1 MISRSINTY
10 IHDFY
15 KNTRQCLLLT
25 GARQIGKTYSIRK
38 FGKEHFKYFVEVNF
52 IETPA
57 AVQIFNGVQSVE
69 DIITRLSA
77 FVSVPLVTGETFI
90 FFDEVQKCPECV
102 TQMKFLVDDGRF
114 RYAMSGSL
122 LGVDLKGLRSVPV
135 GYVNTKEMYPLD
147 FEEFILALGVNIG
160 LIDKLKVC
168 YESKTP
174 VDPVVHERMMRLI
187 YLYLVVGGM
196 PAAVSKYIETNNIQ
210 DVVLIQ
216 QSILNLYHWDI
227 SQYDPDKKLYIDE
240 IFDLIPS
247 ELDAKNKRF
256 ILKSLN
262 ENFKFSRYKDSFLWL
277 KDAGVALPTYN
288 VQAPIL
294 PLKLNEL
301 RNLFKLF
308 SNDVGLLCCQY
319 ANGIQLNM
327 LSGECN
333 LNYGAIFENFVA
345 QELTAHGYDLYYYNS
360 KKFGELDFVT
370 EHSGHILPIEVKSGK
385 DYTKHNAL
393 NNVLSNPEFELS
405 EAIVLC
411 NDNVRQ
417 EGMITYMPIYMSM
430 FIKHNAQTMPLI
442 YKPDLSGLM

>member
-10 IHDFY
+10 IQDFY

-57 AVQIFNGVQSVE
+57 AVQIFNDVQSVE

-77 FVSVPLVTGETFI
+77 FVSVPLIPGETFI

-147 FEEFILALGVNIG
+147 FEEFILALGVNIR

-168 YESKTP
+168 YDSKTP
-174 VDPVVHERMMRLI
+174 VDPVVHERMMRLL

-210 DVVLIQ
+210 DVVLMQ

-227 SQYDPDKKLYIDE
+227 SQYDPDRKLYIDE

-319 ANGIQLNM
+319 ANGIQLKM

-360 KKFGELDFVT
+360 KKFGELDFVV
-370 EHSGHILPIEVKSGK
+370 EHTGHILPIEVKSGK

-393 NNVLSNPEFELS
+393 NNVLSNPEFELP

-411 NDNVRQ
+411 NDNIRQ
-417 EGMITYMPIYMSM
+417 DGIITYMPIYMSM
-430 FIKHNAQTMPLI
+430 FIKRKAQTSPLI
-442 YKPDLSGLM
+442 YKPDLRGLM

>member
-1 MISRSINTY
+1 MINRSIDTY
-10 IHDFY
+10 IRDFY
-15 KNTRQCLLLT
+15 ETTRQCLLLT

-38 FGKEHFKYFVEVNF
+38 FGKENFRNFVEVNF

-57 AVQIFNGVQSVE
+57 AIEIFRDVQSVE

-77 FVSVPLVTGETFI
+77 FVSVPLVPKETFI

-135 GYVNTKEMYPLD
+135 GYVNIKEMFPLD
-147 FEEFILALGVNIG
+147 FEEFILALGVSSG
-160 LIDKLKVC
+160 LIDKLKTC
-168 YESKTP
+168 YENKTP
-174 VDPVVHERMMRLI
+174 VDSVVHERLMRLL
-187 YLYLVVGGM
+187 YLYIVVGGM

-277 KDAGVALPTYN
+277 KEAGVALPTYN
-288 VQAPIL
+288 VQAPTL

-319 ANGIQLNM
+319 ANGIQLKM

-333 LNYGAIFENFVA
+333 LNYGAIFENLIA
-345 QELTAHGYDLYYYNS
+345 QELTVHGYDLYYYNS
-360 KKFGELDFVT
+360 KKFGELDFVV

-393 NNVLSNPEFELS
+393 NNVLSNPEFGLS

-411 NDNVRQ
+411 NDNIRQ
-417 EGMITYMPIYMSM
+417 DGIVTYLPIYMSM
-430 FIKHNAQTMPLI
+430 FIKRKDQTSPLI

>member
-1 MISRSINTY
+1 MIRRSINTY
-10 IHDFY
+10 IQDFY

-57 AVQIFNGVQSVE
+57 AVQIFNDVQSVE

-77 FVSVPLVTGETFI
+77 FVSVPLVPGDTFI

-102 TQMKFLVDDGRF
+102 TQMKFLVDDRRF

-160 LIDKLKVC
+160 LIDKLRVC
-168 YESKTP
+168 YESKTH
-174 VDPVVHERMMRLI
+174 VDPVVHERLMRLL
-187 YLYLVVGGM
+187 YLYIVVGGM

-210 DVVLIQ
+210 DVVLMQ

-288 VQAPIL
+288 VQAPTL

-319 ANGIQLNM
+319 ANGIQLKM
-327 LSGECN
+327 LSGECT
-333 LNYGAIFENFVA
+333 LNYGAIFENFIA

-360 KKFGELDFVT
+360 KKFGELDFVV
-370 EHSGHILPIEVKSGK
+370 EHTGHILPIEVKSGK

-393 NNVLSNPEFELS
+393 NNVLSNPEFELP

-411 NDNVRQ
+411 NDNIRQ
-417 EGMITYMPIYMSM
+417 DGIITYMPIYMSM
-430 FIKHNAQTMPLI
+430 FIKRKPQTSPLI
-442 YKPDLSGLM
+442 YKPDLSGLI